1 MRLKRAALIWITIIC
16 ALAIAWPSP
25 AIRGLS
31 GTSPEAVDVLQ
42 IDNYTKHV
50 ASNQSV
56 TYNWTLQNLYS
67 TVNLTVLVDASITG
81 KGWTFEIMSDRVVLA
96 PDGLGSVAV
105 TVNAPSTSRTSS
117 SNLSVRLSV
126 YDRGYLIQ
134 TTTVYAVTT
143 VDDGSQAD
151 HKVLGFFRNPLPA
164 PLNNDWGVF
173 LLDVAVWT
181 GIAFLALVGLI
192 PLLKRLGSKT
202 RIRVADIV
210 IRIVRTPLVLL
221 IVLYGTLQSMNV
233 LEEYLPSG
241 LTDVL
246 LKVYKVGL
254 AIVLL
259 YVAYKLFREV
269 VIHLA
274 KEVAKRTQ
282 THLDDMLVPVIEKLG
297 LVVIGLV
304 GLGVLL
310 GYLQVD
316 LTLFVAGGVV
326 TSMVIAFAAQDTLS
340 NFFSGMFILTDQP
353 FKEGDVV
360 ILSDGDWA
368 QVRRIGMR
376 TTRLFRFTD
385 ASIIT
390 VPNNK
395 LVNEKIANFSNPHD
409 QGRLMKTFNVAYGS
423 DIAKVRN
430 IISEVIDANPHIL
443 KDELLKP
450 IIRFDAMSESS
461 LDFFVLVWLDSRD
474 NRFAVTDYLNTE
486 IYRRFNEAGIE
497 IPFPQ
502 RTVHVRLENEVL
514 PESKT
519 VPLDIDRFDNDKNGK
534 QGGGRGKGNP

>member
-1 MRLKRAALIWITIIC
+1 MRRRASLAIWIIILC
-16 ALAIAWPSP
+16 SLAFAISLPTAGRVIGSSP
-25 AIRGLS
+25 VAVNVMEIDDYS
-31 GTSPEAVDVLQ
+31 KIISP
-42 IDNYTKHV
+42 
-50 ASNQSV
+50 NQTA
-56 TYNWTLQNLYS
+56 TYNWTLQNMYS
-67 TVNLTVLVDASITG
+67 SVNLSVLVDAEIVGT
-81 KGWTFEIMSDRVVLA
+81 GWTFNIASDAITLV
-96 PDGLGSVAV
+96 PEGLGSVAV
-105 TVNAPSTSRTSS
+105 EVKAPQATGVSS
-117 SNLSVRLSV
+117 SNLTVHLRV

-134 TTTVYAVTT
+134 ITTVYAVTT
-143 VDDGSQAD
+143 VDGSSHVDQE
-151 HKVLGFFRNPLPA
+151 VLGFFKNPLPA
-164 PLNNDWGVF
+164 PLDNEWGVF

-181 GIAFLALVGLI
+181 GVAFLTLVGLM
-192 PLLKRLGSKT
+192 PLLKRIGSKT
-202 RIRVADIV
+202 KIRVADIV
-210 IRIVRTPLVLL
+210 IRIIRTPLLVL
-221 IVLYGTLQSMNV
+221 IVLYGTLQSMAV
-233 LEEYLPSG
+233 LEEFLPSG
-241 LTDVL
+241 LTDML
-246 LKVYKVGL
+246 LRIYSAGL

-259 YVAYKLFREV
+259 YVAYKLFKEV

-274 KEVAKRTQ
+274 KEVSKRTQ

-304 GLGVLL
+304 GLGLLL

-360 ILSDGDWA
+360 ILGDGDWA

-376 TTRLFRFTD
+376 TTRLFRFSD

-390 VPNNK
+390 IPNNK

-423 DIAKVRN
+423 DIAEVRK
-430 IISEVIDANPHIL
+430 IITEVIDANPHIL
-443 KDELLKP
+443 KDEPLKP

-474 NRFAVTDYLNTE
+474 NRFGVTDYLNTE
-486 IYRRFNEAGIE
+486 IYRRFNEAGID

-502 RTVHVRLENEVL
+502 RTVHVRLENEAS

-519 VPLDIDRFDNDKNGK
+519 IPLDIGRYDDKKGK
-534 QGGGRGKGNP
+534 QGGRRGDGSS

>member
-1 MRLKRAALIWITIIC
+1 MIWITIIC
-16 ALAIAWPSP
+16 ALAIAWSSP

-143 VDDGSQAD
+143 VDGGSEAD

-164 PLNNDWGVF
+164 PLNNEWGVF

-181 GIAFLALVGLI
+181 GVAFLALVGLI

-210 IRIVRTPLVLL
+210 IRIIRTPLVLL

-502 RTVHVRLENEVL
+502 RTVHVRLENEAL

>member
-16 ALAIAWPSP
+16 ALAIAWSSP

-56 TYNWTLQNLYS
+56 TYNWTLQSLYS
-67 TVNLTVLVDASITG
+67 MVNLTVLVDASITG

-143 VDDGSQAD
+143 VDGGSEAD
-151 HKVLGFFRNPLPA
+151 HIVLGFFRNPLPA
-164 PLNNDWGVF
+164 PLNNEWGVF

-181 GIAFLALVGLI
+181 GVAFLALVGLI
-192 PLLKRLGSKT
+192 PFLKRLGSKT